1 MSAHQPL
8 HRRLPDRALQDT
20 RHGSVHCG
28 ARQSQNGRSYMYFTS
43 SPESLKDIIE
53 HATGIRVLLEND
65 TRARCYAEYFTG
77 DSRTEK
83 NMLYLH
89 LAGEWP

>member
-1 MSAHQPL
+1 
-8 HRRLPDRALQDT
+8 
-20 RHGSVHCG
+20 
-28 ARQSQNGRSYMYFTS
+28 MYFTS
-43 SPESLKDIIE
+43 SLESLKDIIE

-89 LAGEWP
+89 LGRGVAIGIIT